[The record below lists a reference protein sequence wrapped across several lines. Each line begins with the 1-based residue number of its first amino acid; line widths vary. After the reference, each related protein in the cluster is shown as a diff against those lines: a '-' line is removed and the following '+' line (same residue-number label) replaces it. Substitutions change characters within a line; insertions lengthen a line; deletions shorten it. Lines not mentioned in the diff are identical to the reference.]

1 MVALLVRDEIQGEG
15 GTVKPKWTLSLKLP
29 DNIKLWPQL
38 VVDDGTA
45 PFLETGLFCGTE
57 HVQVHVFMLAFMFLV
72 AAAPAAAITS
82 STITICMTSISAPGV
97 LWRRR
102 HRLLLLLTALMGC
115 LGRV

>member
-1 MVALLVRDEIQGEG
+1 MLAIEYKATTSDGRHMVALLVRDEIQGEG

-57 HVQVHVFMLAFMFLV
+57 HVQVHGSCSPLHV
-72 AAAPAAAITS
+72 PGS
-82 STITICMTSISAPGV
+82 SSRSS
-97 LWRRR
+97 
-102 HRLLLLLTALMGC
+102 HY
-115 LGRV
+115 